1 MQIFQETLPFAGFHV
16 PGPKASNPK
25 MQIEGSEVGT
35 AQQTY
40 QEVQRVLPLLSGQGP
55 HQTREYLVAQ
65 VSPQI
70 LSHLKRGERIH
81 DPVVDSNK

>member
-1 MQIFQETLPFAGFHV
+1 MD
-16 PGPKASNPK
+16 PGSLLD
-25 MQIEGSEVGT
+25 
-35 AQQTY
+35 

-70 LSHLKRGERIH
+70 LSHLVVLWGLEVPEALSDLRGPQ
-81 DPVVDSNK
+81 DQGALAPL